1 MNRKRWKQPKI
12 IDKRY
17 NGRLG
22 LKVNTTLPT
31 KNNGKMVGRSL
42 LMSLMSLMFFC
53 QEQALYAE

>member
-31 KNNGKMVGRSL
+31 KNYGKMVGRCL
-42 LMSLMSLMFFC
+42 LMFLMFFC
-53 QEQALYAE
+53 QEQALYAK

>member
-22 LKVNTTLPT
+22 LKVNATLPT
-31 KNNGKMVGRSL
+31 KNYGKMVGRSL
-42 LMSLMSLMFFC
+42 LMSLMFFC
-53 QEQALYAE
+53 QEQALYAK